1 MERCPK
7 GKTDSRE
14 QPSRTRVKP
23 VADAAGFCH
32 HWAPEPLHGIEK
44 KAMMALSMQGG
55 EKRMRTPTM
64 EDYLETIFNLI
75 KEKGYARVA
84 DIAERLDVHPS
95 SVTKMVQRL
104 DKDEYL
110 VYEKYRGFMLTNKG
124 KKLGKRLVD
133 RHELLESFLQLLA
146 VPEDV
151 VNRDVE
157 GMEHHVSPETLDALS
172 DLLQFFAEEP
182 SRLRAFHKLR
192 ALSAE
197 AAQETADTAAH
208 NPLESTNDVTTPQA
222 DTSDTIKTE

>member
-1 MERCPK
+1 
-7 GKTDSRE
+7 
-14 QPSRTRVKP
+14 
-23 VADAAGFCH
+23 
-32 HWAPEPLHGIEK
+32 
-44 KAMMALSMQGG
+44 
-55 EKRMRTPTM
+55 MRTPTM

-133 RHELLESFLQLLA
+133 RHELLESFLQLLNL
-146 VPEDV
+146 PEDV
-151 VNRDVE
+151 VARDVE

-172 DLLQFFAEEP
+172 DLLQFFAEDP
-182 SRLRAFHKLR
+182 SRLRIFHDLR
-192 ALSAE
+192 MASAE
-197 AAQETADTAAH
+197 ASQEEPDRVQAVEAKNAQYSVRTRLDIDLTET
-208 NPLESTNDVTTPQA
+208 
-222 DTSDTIKTE
+222 

>member
-1 MERCPK
+1 M
-7 GKTDSRE
+7 
-14 QPSRTRVKP
+14 KP
-23 VADAAGFCH
+23 VADAAGFCLDR
-32 HWAPEPLHGIEK
+32 ASERLHGIEK

-55 EKRMRTPTM
+55 EMRMRTPTM

-84 DIAERLDVHPS
+84 DIAERLEVHPS

-151 VNRDVE
+151 VSRDVE

-182 SRLRAFHKLR
+182 SRLRAFHELR

-197 AAQETADTAAH
+197 AAQETADATTK
-208 NPLESTNDVTTPQA
+208 NPLESANDRMMTKSEAT
-222 DTSDTIKTE
+222 DTIKTE